1 MKIKNTLLRI
11 LSLVLIITMLLPTNV
26 YATDK
31 VNGGGSDSSG
41 AIGTGSDKGNNCSP
55 SWETVFLF
63 LQQSINF

>member
-1 MKIKNTLLRI
+1 MKIKNKLLRI
-11 LSLVLIITMLLPTNV
+11 LSLVLIITMLLPSNV
-26 YATDK
+26 YADK

-41 AIGTGSDKGNNCSP
+41 GIGSGSDKGDNCSP